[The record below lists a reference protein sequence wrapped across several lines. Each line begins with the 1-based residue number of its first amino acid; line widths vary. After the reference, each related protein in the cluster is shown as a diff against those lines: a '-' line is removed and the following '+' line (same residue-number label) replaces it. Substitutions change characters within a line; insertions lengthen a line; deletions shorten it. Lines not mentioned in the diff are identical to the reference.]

1 MRELKKLVLEDLNWS
16 NIFPHYLDSRYLGDA
31 KKRWWACPLCEGE
44 ETFRLYSPEKDP
56 KGGWYC
62 ARCAKGG
69 TGVQLIHEV
78 TGKPYREIYYELETG
93 NYNGGIPVEVARK
106 VKPVPVRPEK
116 SDEQKCREMQVA
128 WDGAGPVTAESPVW
142 TYLSTRIPGLQIE
155 WIGKDVRYHPGME
168 YVDASGKKQ
177 GKFPVML
184 LRARSL
190 AGKPRRLHRTY
201 LTADGTKVPFLTK
214 KGKQRAKLEMSA
226 PDGSFGSSVLLNTTR
241 SRTLALVEGS
251 ETGFAVVA
259 RYQNRIE
266 VRSLLNCGGLERAD
280 IRWDDYDHV
289 IIYAD
294 RDRVDARHGYRPGE
308 HHANILADRVRSLG
322 KRVSIVRSV
331 VEGVDFCDV
340 WAQQYKRRTQ
350 RYERARARRAMRD
363 EARRRNLALADGS
376 KVCRVV

>member
-1 MRELKKLVLEDLNWS
+1 MKKLVLEDQNWS
-16 NIFPHYLDSRYLGDA
+16 SIFPHYLDSRFLGGEG
-31 KKRWWACPLCEGE
+31 KRWWTCPLCDGE
-44 ETFRLYSPEKDP
+44 DSFRLYPPERDP

-69 TGVQLIHEV
+69 TGVSLIHEV
-78 TGKPYREIYYELETG
+78 TGKPYREIYYELETRK
-93 NYNGGIPVEVARK
+93 YNGGIPVEVARK

-116 SDEQKCREMQVA
+116 SDEQKCREMQAA
-128 WDGAGPVTAESPVW
+128 WDGAEPITEASPVW

-168 YVDASGKKQ
+168 YVDAWGKRQ

-184 LRARSL
+184 LRARSQ
-190 AGKPRRLHRTY
+190 AGKPCRLHRTY
-201 LTADGTKVPFLTK
+201 LTAEGAKVPFLTK
-214 KGKQRAKLEMSA
+214 RGKQRAKLEMSA
-226 PDGSFGSSVLLNTTR
+226 PDGSFGSSVRLNTTR

-259 RYQNRIE
+259 RYRNRIE

-294 RDRVDARHGYRPGE
+294 RDRVDARRGYRPGE
-308 HHANILADRVRSLG
+308 HHASVLAEYVRSLG

-331 VEGVDFCDV
+331 VEGADFCDV
-340 WAQQYKRRTQ
+340 WAQQHKRRTQ
-350 RYERARARRAMRD
+350 RYELACARRLARD
-363 EARRRNLALADGS
+363 EMRKRNLARVHGGS
-376 KVCRVV
+376 ACSFA